1 MNWKF
6 WVKPTPEVKT
16 VDSVVQQFDQMVTDL
31 YVVADGHK
39 DDIDEQGRIAA
50 NALLQKDIA
59 EKEYQRAIS
68 VASKIKDLV
77 A

>member
-16 VDSVVQQFDQMVTDL
+16 VDSVVQQFDQMVSDL

-39 DDIDEQGRIAA
+39 DDIDM
-50 NALLQKDIA
+50 
-59 EKEYQRAIS
+59 
-68 VASKIKDLV
+68 
-77 A
+77 